1 VPLHLVVAR
10 FPVVLFLVGAG
21 ADLLGAAMGSASTR
35 RAADALLILGG
46 VLALLA
52 AAVVT
57 GITLSGSAIS
67 HGP

>member
-1 VPLHLVVAR
+1 MPLHLFVAH

-35 RAADALLILGG
+35 RAAGALLILGG

-67 HGP
+67 HRP